1 MSRHRI
7 GIGAAAIVIL
17 VLLAIAI
24 AGAVV
29 PGGTPQ
35 AAAADPIVLTV
46 QHEGAVVK
54 TYTMTDIQALTAY
67 SGYAGF
73 KTDGGTVSGPDPVT
87 GVSLV
92 TVLQDAGF
100 TMTSGQSL
108 DVRAPDSF
116 GGTLGYGM
124 VVNGAPYGMFN
135 ATTKAAESAKETLAA
150 ILVYLR
156 DGVALVPFDA
166 AHPKGEG
173 PLRFYMAQTDN
184 ENQVMAGSDSVKG
197 VSILNLRDDA
207 VTDWELK
214 LVGLK
219 IKGKR
224 QVATENRLAMQ
235 TCATPNCHKS
245 GWSAQGGAYAWTGVP
260 LWRLMGIVDGGRSH
274 YGTSYNATLARK
286 GYRIRLYNTA
296 GKYVTISSKGTVRRD
311 RIIMANQLD
320 GAALDTKYAPL
331 RLLGPAKYVP
341 GSKRLGRIVKI
352 VMLPKAK

>member
-1 MSRHRI
+1 MSRRRI
-7 GIGAAAIVIL
+7 GIGAAAIVIV
-17 VLLAIAI
+17 VLIAVAI

-46 QHEGAVVK
+46 QHEGVVVK
-54 TYTMTDIQALTAY
+54 TYTLDVQALTAY

-73 KTDGGTVSGPDPVT
+73 ITTGGTVNGPDPVT

-92 TVLQDAGF
+92 TVLQDAGL
-100 TMTSGQSL
+100 TMTSAQSL
-108 DVRAPDSF
+108 DVHADDGF
-116 GGTLGYGM
+116 GGTLGYDM

-135 ATTKAAESAKETLAA
+135 ATTKEAESAKEPLAA

-166 AHPKGEG
+166 AHPDGEG
-173 PLRFYMAQTDN
+173 PLRFYMAQADDM
-184 ENQVMAGSDSVKG
+184 NQVMEGSDSVKD
-197 VSILNLRDDA
+197 VSILNLRDQP

-224 QVATENRLAMQ
+224 QVATENRLAIQ

-245 GWSAQGGAYAWTGVP
+245 GWPAQGGAYAWTGVP
-260 LWRLMGIVDGGRSH
+260 LWRLIGVVDGGARH
-274 YGTSYNATLARK
+274 LGHSYNAALARK
-286 GYRIRLYNTA
+286 GYRIRLYNAA
-296 GKYVTISSKGTVRRD
+296 GKYVTIGSKGTVYRD
-311 RIIMANQLD
+311 GIIMANQLN

-352 VMLPKAK
+352 AMLPKLK

>member
-7 GIGAAAIVIL
+7 GIGAAAIVIV

-29 PGGTPQ
+29 PGGTSQ

-46 QHEGAVVK
+46 EHEGVVVK
-54 TYTMTDIQALTAY
+54 TYTMTDVQALTAY
-67 SGYAGF
+67 AGYAGF
-73 KTDGGTVSGPDPVT
+73 LTTGGAVHGPDPVT

-100 TMTSGQSL
+100 TMTSGQSV
-108 DVRAPDSF
+108 DVHADDGF
-116 GGTLGYGM
+116 GKTFGYDL
-124 VVNGAPYGMFN
+124 VVNGAGYGMFN
-135 ATTKAAESAKETLAA
+135 ATTQASETPSEPLAA
-150 ILVYLR
+150 ILVYQR
-156 DGVALVPFDA
+156 NGVALLPFDA
-166 AHPKGEG
+166 THPDGEG
-173 PLRFYMAQTDN
+173 PLRFYMAQADD
-184 ENQVMAGSDSVKG
+184 ENQVMEGSDSVKG
-197 VSILNLRDDA
+197 VSILNLRDQP
-207 VTDWELK
+207 VTDWKLK

-224 QVATENRLAMQ
+224 QVATENRLAIQ

-245 GWSAQGGAYAWTGVP
+245 GWSEQGSPQAWTGVP
-260 LWRLMGIVDGGRSH
+260 LWRLIGVVDGGARH
-274 YGTSYNATLARK
+274 KGHSYNAALARR
-286 GYRIRLYNTA
+286 GYRIRLFNAA
-296 GKYVTISSKGTVRRD
+296 GKYVTIGSKGTVYRD
-311 RIIMANQLD
+311 RIIMANQLN

-341 GSKRLGRIVKI
+341 GSKRLGRIVRI

>member
-7 GIGAAAIVIL
+7 GIGAGVLVIA
-17 VLLAIAI
+17 VLLAVAI

-46 QHEGAVVK
+46 QHEGVVVK
-54 TYTMTDIQALTAY
+54 TYTMTDLQSLTAY

-73 KTDGGTVSGPDPVT
+73 MTTGGTVNGPDAVT

-100 TMTSGQSL
+100 TMTSAQSL
-108 DVRAPDSF
+108 DVHADDGF
-116 GGTLGYGM
+116 GGTLGYDM

-135 ATTKAAESAKETLAA
+135 ATTKAAESPTEQLAA

-156 DGVALVPFDA
+156 SGVALAPFDA
-166 AHPKGEG
+166 AHPDGEG
-173 PLRFYMAQTDN
+173 PLRFYMAQADDM
-184 ENQVMAGSDSVKG
+184 NQVMEGSDSVKA
-197 VSILNLRDDA
+197 VSILNLRDQP
-207 VTDWELK
+207 VTDWELR

-219 IKGKR
+219 IKGTR
-224 QVATENRLAMQ
+224 QVVTENRLAIQ

-245 GWSAQGGAYAWTGVP
+245 GWSAPGAPQTWTGVP
-260 LWRLMGIVDGGRSH
+260 LWRLIGAVDGGRRHESR
-274 YGTSYNATLARK
+274 SYNAALARK
-286 GYRIRLYNTA
+286 GYRIRLFNAA
-296 GKYVTISSKGTVRRD
+296 GKYVTIGSRGTVYRNS
-311 RIIMANQLD
+311 IIMANQLN
-320 GAALDTKYAPL
+320 GAALGTKYAPL
-331 RLLGPAKYVP
+331 RLVGPTKFVP
-341 GSKRLGRIVKI
+341 GSKRLGCIVKI